1 MEINFSKHQED
12 FLQRLV
18 DEGFFPTID
27 EAVISAVYDQEQ
39 QMGMGTYSIEEIR
52 EMVAVGLEASQRG
65 EVVTIKEGDIRREG
79 LKILEQRRAKRE
91 G

>member
-1 MEINFSKHQED
+1 MEINFSTHLEE

-18 DEGFFPTID
+18 DEGFFPSIED
-27 EAVISAVYDQEQ
+27 AVISAVYDQQQ

-65 EVVTIKEGDIRREG
+65 EVVTIKDGDIRREG
-79 LKILEQRRAKRE
+79 LKILEQRRAMRDD
-91 G
+91 